1 MKSKTKLKI
10 NTALF
15 SIIVIACVI
24 AVNAIVYIV
33 SEKKPVKIDLTRDK
47 IYEFSD
53 ETKELVGGLEDD
65 VKIYS
70 VFPKGSAG
78 EYITYI
84 EEYLDKYKAL
94 SNKISVQYVD
104 PNEDP
109 VFINQYKS
117 KGESINTYD
126 LIVTC
131 GDKYKVVPSSGFYS
145 QSQYGND
152 VSIDIERKVT
162 TAIMS
167 VVGTGAAQKAYFVE
181 GHGEI
186 NHGVLEAA
194 LQDDGYE
201 CEMLNTAISEIP
213 EDCSLL
219 VALSASEDYTAEEIE
234 KLDAYFDNGGHAMIA
249 FSPGIAVPERLGDYL
264 ADWGISVNNDFVVET
279 DKNHAYMTQS
289 GMVIAAPDMAEHDIT
304 SKIISKNLVYL
315 APYSRSVVFNE
326 SNSYHT
332 TFIPL
337 LETTEDSYS
346 KDINSDTL
354 DKASGDADGPFC
366 VAGLVEKNTEDG
378 VARIFVT
385 GSAQAIEN
393 SMFMDG
399 TYANSD
405 FIRNTAAYMT
415 EKTETLS
422 IRAKTISA
430 DALEM
435 SQLQAIFTGILIVLL
450 LPLIILIYGLAV
462 WAKRRHL

>member
-33 SEKKPVKIDLTRDK
+33 SEKKPMKIDLTQDK

-53 ETKELVGGLEDD
+53 ETKELVKGLTEE

-70 VFPKGSAG
+70 VFPTGSAG

-84 EEYLDKYKAL
+84 EEYLDKYRAL
-94 SNKISVQYVD
+94 SNKITVQYVD
-104 PNEDP
+104 PDEDP

-117 KGESINTYD
+117 KGESISTYD

-145 QSQYGND
+145 QSQSGMD

-162 TAIMS
+162 TAIMN
-167 VVGTGAAQKAYFVE
+167 VVGTGTAHKAYFVE
-181 GHGEI
+181 GHGEM
-186 NHGVLEAA
+186 NLGTLDAA
-194 LQDDGYE
+194 LTDDGYE
-201 CEMLNTAISEIP
+201 CETLNIAINGIP

-219 VALSASEDYTAEEIE
+219 VALSVTEDYTAEEIE
-234 KLDAYFDNGGHAMIA
+234 KLDAYFDNGGRAIFA
-249 FSPGIAVPERLGDYL
+249 FSPGIVIPEKIGRYL
-264 ADWGISVNNDFVVET
+264 SDWGITVNNDFVVET
-279 DKNHAYMTQS
+279 DKKHAYMTQS
-289 GMVIAAPDMAEHDIT
+289 GMVIAAPEIQEHDIT
-304 SKIISKNLVYL
+304 SKIISKNLIYL
-315 APYSRSVVFNE
+315 APYSRSVDFNE
-326 SNSYHT
+326 SNPYYT
-332 TFIPL
+332 TFTSL
-337 LETTEDSYS
+337 LETTQDSYS
-346 KDINSDTL
+346 KDINSETL
-354 DKASGDADGPFC
+354 DRASGDADGPFC
-366 VAGLVEKNTEDG
+366 VSGLVEKITEKG
-378 VARIFVT
+378 TARIFVS
-385 GSAQAIEN
+385 GSIEAVEN

-430 DALEM
+430 DVLEM
-435 SQLQAIFTGILIVLL
+435 SQLQVILTGVLIVLI
-450 LPLIILIYGLAV
+450 LPLIILIYGLVV
-462 WAKRRHL
+462 WARRRHL